1 MNPLFLPSGAVVF
14 SLPSALRSLVLGSAW
29 LGAQALANAAGVQV
43 EVRGPDSAP
52 LAGAVVFLESD
63 AARRQV
69 RPLAGLEMAQQSR
82 AFQPGV
88 LVVPVGSA
96 VHFPNHDS
104 VRHHVYSFSP
114 AKKFEL
120 KLYSGKPAN
129 PVLFDQSGVVVLG
142 CNIHDAMVG
151 WVLVVET
158 PYYAH
163 STAPEGRARIEGV
176 PPGNYRLRTWH
187 PRLPVGAAATDQA
200 LSVPAQGDVRASAAL
215 TGLVAP

>member
-1 MNPLFLPSGAVVF
+1 MNPLLPPSGAVVF
-14 SLPSALRSLVLGSAW
+14 SVPSALLSLVLGGAL
-29 LGAQALANAAGVQV
+29 LGVQALATAASVEV
-43 EVRGPDSAP
+43 EVRGADGAR

-96 VHFPNHDS
+96 VHFPNHDT

-151 WVLVVET
+151 WMLVVET

-163 STAPEGRARIEGV
+163 STAPEGRARIDGV
-176 PPGNYRLRTWH
+176 PPGSYRLRTWH
-187 PRLPVGAAATDQA
+187 PRLPVGAAAADQA
-200 LSVPAQGDVRASAAL
+200 LSIPAQGDARASATL
-215 TGLVAP
+215 TGLVEP

>member
-1 MNPLFLPSGAVVF
+1 MTLTINLPLATAAALVAAAALLAAPVPAAAASVV
-14 SLPSALRSLVLGSAW
+14 
-29 LGAQALANAAGVQV
+29 V
-43 EVRGPDSAP
+43 EVREAGGAP
-52 LAGAVVFLESD
+52 LVGAVVFLESD
-63 AARRQV
+63 AARRQA
-69 RPLAGLEMAQQSR
+69 RPATGLEMGQQDR

-96 VHFPNHDS
+96 VTFPNHDR

-129 PVLFDQSGVVVLG
+129 PVLFDQTGVVALG
-142 CNIHDAMVG
+142 CNIHDNMVG
-151 WVLVVET
+151 WMLVLDT

-163 STAPEGRARIEGV
+163 SSGLGGQARIDGV

-187 PRLPVGAAATDQA
+187 PRLPVGAAAADQA
-200 LSVPAQGDVRASAAL
+200 LSVPVQGTGDVRASTVL
-215 TGLVAP
+215 EGLVAP